1 MSVPTPGRVSSTCTS
16 TCSEAGNLPG
26 LPDRFFMRIAIDY
39 TAAIRQ
45 RAGIGNYVRKL
56 VDAML
61 EQDASNQYTLLTSGR
76 PTRERPFPTADNVR
90 GRSIFIPDRYL
101 NIIWY
106 RWRLPLYATYFSG
119 QVDIY
124 HGPDFALPPIGK
136 TLRKVV
142 TVHDLAFLEHPEYAV
157 PSLAAYLRKVVP
169 EAVKAADVVA
179 TVSHEV
185 SRTLIKHFQTPPEKL
200 VVIPPGVGKSFHRI
214 TDPIILDATRHKFA
228 LKTPLVLAVGT
239 LEPRKNHI
247 GLIKAFYQA
256 QKTKNGPAMLA
267 IAGGQGW
274 LYEETMR
281 VVDELKLAKKVRFLG
296 RVSDLELITLYSMAD
311 LFAFPSFFEGFGIP
325 PLEAMAC
332 GTPVITS
339 NLSSLPEFAG
349 DAAILVDPYDT
360 HAIADAI
367 TRVLDDEQLREE
379 LRQKGY
385 LQAQRYTWSRSAGKM
400 LSVYQKLYRGVINF
414 AEEAEMD
421 SAPSTPY

>member
-1 MSVPTPGRVSSTCTS
+1 
-16 TCSEAGNLPG
+16 
-26 LPDRFFMRIAIDY
+26 MRIAIDY

-45 RAGIGNYVRKL
+45 SAGIGNYVRKL

-61 EQDASNQYTLLTSGR
+61 EQDTSNQYTLLTSGR

-157 PSLAAYLRKVVP
+157 PSLAAYLKKVVP
-169 EAVKAADVVA
+169 EAVAAADVVC
-179 TVSHEV
+179 TVSQEV
-185 SRTLIKHFQTPPEKL
+185 SRTLIEHFQTPREKL
-200 VVIPPGVGKSFHRI
+200 VVIPNGVSPHFRRI
-214 TDPIILDATRHKFA
+214 TDPVLLGATRHKFG
-228 LKTPLVLAVGT
+228 LKHPLVLSVGT

-256 QKTKNGPAMLA
+256 QKKKRGPAMLA
-267 IAGGQGW
+267 LAGAKGW
-274 LYEETMR
+274 LYEETQR
-281 VVDELKLAKKVRFLG
+281 LVEELKLEKKVRFLG
-296 RVSDLELITLYSMAD
+296 RVSDLELVTLYSLAD
-311 LFAFPSFFEGFGIP
+311 VFAFPSFVEGFGVP

-332 GTPVITS
+332 GAPIITS
-339 NLSSLPEFAG
+339 NTSSLPEVVG
-349 DAAILVDPYDT
+349 DAALLINPHNTGELSGAIMRIL
-360 HAIADAI
+360 
-367 TRVLDDEQLREE
+367 ENKQLQEE

-385 LQAQRYTWSRSAGKM
+385 ERVKEYSWPVSAHKM
-400 LSVYQKLYRGVINF
+400 LSVYQKLYEGATNF
-414 AEEAEMD
+414 SDEKNLV
-421 SAPSTPY
+421 